1 MMRRFF
7 LYALLGL
14 FLVNL
19 WACSGNPIQK
29 PKISVRHAEIS
40 RISFKE
46 STAVFTIRVDN
57 PNDFP
62 IYLNGVDYGMSLNNN
77 LVAEGSYDSKTTIP
91 ARKSKRLEMPIKI
104 RITEIFGLIPS
115 FIRQGQV
122 RYTLEGTVK
131 TPIIHL
137 PFYQVGGL
145 GVKE

>member
-7 LYALLGL
+7 LYALLSL
-14 FLVNL
+14 FLANL
-19 WACSGNPIQK
+19 WGCSNAPIQK

-46 STAVFTIRVDN
+46 STAMFTIRVDN
-57 PNDFP
+57 PNSFP
-62 IYLNGVDYGMSLNNN
+62 IYLNGVDYGMSLNGN
-77 LVAEGSYDSKTTIP
+77 LVAEGSYNSKTTIP
-91 ARKSKRLEMPIKI
+91 AHKSKRLEMPIKI
-104 RITEIFGLIPS
+104 RLTEIFGLVPS

-131 TPIIHL
+131 TPILNL
-137 PFYQVGGL
+137 PFHQVGGL

>member
-19 WACSGNPIQK
+19 WGCSGNPIQK

-91 ARKSKRLEMPIKI
+91 ARKSKRLDMPVKI

-137 PFYQVGGL
+137 PFHKVGGL